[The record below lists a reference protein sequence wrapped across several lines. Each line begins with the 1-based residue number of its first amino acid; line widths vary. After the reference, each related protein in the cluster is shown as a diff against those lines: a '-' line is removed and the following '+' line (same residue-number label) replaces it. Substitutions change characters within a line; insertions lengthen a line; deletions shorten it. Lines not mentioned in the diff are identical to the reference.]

1 MSQIRAPRCPLRV
14 IRDRLRWTY
23 LPVDFRFTPKATNV
37 ARRCKTLRRAK
48 GELMPPQPAT
58 DYHSVNQLTLI
69 SRRPIYYFSME
80 SKFDTVITASA
91 VGVAAYMAAAIGYV
105 ARYDLGFSTEEIR
118 ATAVAIAVV
127 IAALIALDF
136 FGKNHGKAKQP

>member
-1 MSQIRAPRCPLRV
+1 
-14 IRDRLRWTY
+14 
-23 LPVDFRFTPKATNV
+23 
-37 ARRCKTLRRAK
+37 
-48 GELMPPQPAT
+48 
-58 DYHSVNQLTLI
+58 VNQLTLI